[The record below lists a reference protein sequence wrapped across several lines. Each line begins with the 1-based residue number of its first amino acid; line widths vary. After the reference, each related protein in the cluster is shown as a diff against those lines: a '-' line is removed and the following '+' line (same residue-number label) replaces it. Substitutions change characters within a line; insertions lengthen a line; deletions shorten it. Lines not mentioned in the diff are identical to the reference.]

1 MPHPTP
7 TTSIAP
13 NADSAPRTVR
23 ISYGE
28 HGYAFPLDIPG
39 LIPEVFLPANPPALE
54 NQEEAFKRAVR
65 NPIGSLPL
73 VDVAAKAME
82 TPRNEGRPPK
92 VVIAVADHTR
102 PVPDHLLI
110 PWIAAELGIPDECV
124 TILIGTGTHRGST
137 RDELRKMLGS
147 AADRFTV
154 VNHDCQD
161 ANSLVFVGNSSCGG
175 ECWMN
180 KRWVEADLRLTTGFI
195 EPHFYAGFSGGSKAL
210 IPGVAGLQTVR
221 HFHRA
226 SLIEHPNA
234 TWARIFDNPL
244 QQLTREMAAL
254 APPNF
259 IVNVTLNHSKAITGI
274 FAGNL
279 TAAHNAG
286 CEAALEEATVQ
297 VPRRYPLV
305 VTTNSGFPLDQ
316 NFYQTVKGISAAAR
330 IVEPGGMI
338 LVFSRCN
345 NGLPLEG
352 EFAEILS
359 DPISNAE
366 LHAKILT
373 TKTTRHDQWQV
384 QTLMQCLEKARIVL
398 YSELSPE
405 DRLRNRTEHT
415 DDPISVIRD
424 FVAAR
429 AGTPVAA
436 AILPEGPL
444 SIACPPGDSPH

>member
-1 MPHPTP
+1 MMHSNTLPTP
-7 TTSIAP
+7 QS
-13 NADSAPRTVR
+13 VR
-23 ISYGE
+23 LSYGE
-28 HGYAFPLDIPG
+28 QGYSFPLDIPG
-39 LIPEVFLPANPPALE
+39 VSPEVFLPANPPALE
-54 NQEEAFKRAVR
+54 AQEDAFKHAVR

-73 VDVAAKAME
+73 ADIVTAALEK
-82 TPRNEGRPPK
+82 PRNEGRPPK

-110 PWIAAELGIPDECV
+110 PWITAELGVPDACV

-137 RDELRKMLGS
+137 REELQKMLGS
-147 AADRFTV
+147 AADRFHV

-161 ANSLVFVGNSSCGG
+161 AQSLVFVGKSSCGG

-180 KRWVEADLRLTTGFI
+180 KHWIEADLRLTTGFI

-210 IPGVAGLQTVR
+210 IPGIAGLDTVR

-226 SLIEHPNA
+226 SLIEHPKA

-254 APPNF
+254 APPHF
-259 IVNVTLNHSKAITGI
+259 IVNVTLNHAKAITGI
-274 FAGNL
+274 FAGDL

-286 CEAALEEATVQ
+286 CEAALEEATVP
-297 VPRRYPLV
+297 VPRLYPIV

-316 NFYQTVKGISAAAR
+316 NFYQTVKGISAASR
-330 IVEPGGMI
+330 IVEPGGLI

-345 NGLPLEG
+345 KGLPLEG

-359 DPISNAE
+359 EPISHSE
-366 LHAKILT
+366 LHSKILA
-373 TKTTRHDQWQV
+373 TKVTRHDQWQV

-398 YSELSPE
+398 VSELSPE

-415 DDPISVIRD
+415 DDPIAVIRE

-429 AGTPVAA
+429 AGGPVAI

-444 SIACPPGDSPH
+444 SIACPPGESPH

>member
-1 MPHPTP
+1 MDSNARV
-7 TTSIAP
+7 TTNS
-13 NADSAPRTVR
+13 VR
-23 ISYGE
+23 LSYGE
-28 HGYAFPLDIPG
+28 QGYVLPLDIPG
-39 LIPEVFLPANPPALE
+39 LEAEVFLPANPAALQDAE
-54 NQEEAFKRAVR
+54 NAFKEAVR
-65 NPIGSLPL
+65 NPIGTLPL
-73 VDVAAKAME
+73 AEVAANALE
-82 TPRNEGRPPK
+82 TSRLQGRPPK

-102 PVPDHLLI
+102 PVPDHLLL
-110 PWIAAELGIPDECV
+110 PWIASELGLPDECI

-137 RDELRKMLGS
+137 PQELRKMLGG
-147 AADRFTV
+147 AAERFKI
-154 VNHDCQD
+154 VNHNCQD
-161 ANSLVFVGNSSCGG
+161 TESLSFVGTSSCGG
-175 ECWMN
+175 PCWMN
-180 KRWVEADLRLTTGFI
+180 KLWIEADLRLTTGFI

-210 IPGVAGLQTVR
+210 IPGIAGLDTVR

-226 SLIEHPNA
+226 SLIEHPRA

-254 APPNF
+254 APPHF

-274 FAGNL
+274 FAGDL

-286 CEAALEEATVQ
+286 CEAALEEATVD
-297 VPRRYPLV
+297 VPRRYPIV
-305 VTTNSGFPLDQ
+305 ITTNSGFPLDQ

-330 IVEPGGMI
+330 IVEEGGLI

-359 DPISNAE
+359 EPISDEA
-366 LHAKILT
+366 LHSKILAAEV
-373 TKTTRHDQWQV
+373 TRHDQWQV

-415 DDPISVIRD
+415 NDPVSVIQD
-424 FVAAR
+424 FIKTR
-429 AGTPVAA
+429 GGSPVAA

-444 SIACPPGDSPH
+444 SIACPPA